1 VINLDFETYSEVDL
15 RRVGVYAYAA
25 HPSTRVELAAW
36 ALPGEAVQQ
45 WDINDC
51 AFEDSELFRLFTEYD
66 GLWAAW
72 NAQFERVITRDVI
85 GIGIPADRWR
95 CTMQRAWALSFSGG
109 LSEVGKQL
117 NIRQDRQKLADGRKL
132 VNKFCKPAPKN
143 RKVGHRYNKENSP
156 EDWAR
161 YREYN
166 KQDVVAEREIAML
179 LPMLPDREEALYQ
192 FDQAV
197 NDRGAPV
204 DPELIHKCVALE
216 SREKSRIKHEMNE
229 YTGLSN
235 ANSLQQLAPWLSD
248 RGIEIPKSF
257 SKAANAMKPSLSK
270 DNIEA
275 MLKAGVP
282 DWAEYILRLRLQA
295 GATSTQKWK
304 AFRDCIAPDSRVH
317 GMFQF
322 GGAQRTQRWAGRLVQ
337 LHNLKQGYENAD
349 EVAEQ
354 ILALDENTLR
364 ALYGDLLDV
373 LANTV
378 RTAITA
384 PEGRMLAVCDLS
396 AIESRMLGWLADCS
410 GINDIFARKR
420 DAYKAFAAEYYNKS
434 EEEITKAERKFS
446 KPPVLGCGYQL
457 GGPGLVTYA
466 EGYGVDLN
474 EEEAK
479 RLVDLWR
486 SLYWEVPEMWY
497 WLLEAC
503 KAVTETRHL
512 VYEGYKVRIH
522 GDERFLYIDLPS
534 GRSLHYY
541 HPRIEMLVPPWGG
554 SPRPTMTYMGKDQYT
569 NQWTRITTHGGKITE
584 NIDQACA
591 RDVLAEQMLHG
602 WKNGLD
608 IVAHVHDE
616 MVAECDEGHAASTL
630 SYMQELMSWTPPWAQ
645 GLLLGSAGFITK
657 RYRKD

>member
-1 VINLDFETYSEVDL
+1 MINLDFETYSEVDL

-36 ALPGEAVQQ
+36 ALPGEAVVS

-51 AFEDSELFRLFTEYD
+51 AFEDSELYQLLLDPSTQ
-66 GLWAAW
+66 WAAW

-85 GIGIPADRWR
+85 GIDIPVERWN

-109 LSEVGKQL
+109 LSDVGKQL

-132 VNKFCKPAPKN
+132 VHKFCKPAPKSHN
-143 RKVGHRYNKENSP
+143 ADRYCKDNAP

-161 YREYN
+161 YVQYN
-166 KQDVVAEREIAML
+166 IQDVVAEREIAML
-179 LPMLPDREEALYQ
+179 LPMLPEREENLYRL
-192 FDQAV
+192 DQHI

-204 DPELIHKCVALE
+204 DRELIETAVKLE
-216 SREKSRIKHEMNE
+216 SKEKTRLKHELNE
-229 YTGLSN
+229 YTGLAN
-235 ANSLQQLAPWLSD
+235 ANSLQQLTPWLEA
-248 RGIEIPKSF
+248 RGVEIPMSF
-257 SKAANAMKPSLSK
+257 SKAENKMKKSLCK

-282 DWAEYILRLRLQA
+282 EWLSYVLKTRMAV
-295 GATSTQKWK
+295 GSTSTKKWK
-304 AFRDCIAPDSRVH
+304 AFRDYVAPDDRVH

-322 GGAQRTQRWAGRLVQ
+322 GGAQRTQRWAGRGVQ

-349 EVAEQ
+349 EVADQ
-354 ILALDENTLR
+354 ILALDEATLR
-364 ALYGDLLDV
+364 ILYGDLLDM

-384 PEGRMLAVCDLS
+384 PPGRMLAVSDLA
-396 AIESRMLGWLADCS
+396 AIESRMLGWLADCKA
-410 GINDIFARKR
+410 INRIFAEGR
-420 DAYKAFAAEYYNKS
+420 DAYRAFGSEYYGKA

-457 GGPGLVTYA
+457 GADGLVTYA
-466 EGYGVDLN
+466 EGYGVNLD
-474 EEEAK
+474 EEESK

-486 SLYWEVPEMWY
+486 RLYWEVPEMWY

-503 KAVTETRHL
+503 KTVTETRHM
-512 VYEGYKVRIH
+512 VFEGYRVRIH

-541 HPRIEMLVPPWGG
+541 HPRIEMIVPPWGG
-554 SPRPTMTYMGKDQYT
+554 APRPTMTYMGKDQYT
-569 NQWTRITTHGGKITE
+569 NQWKRITTHGGKITE

-602 WKNGLD
+602 YNNGLD

-630 SYMQELMSWTPPWAQ
+630 AYMNQIMNWTPPWAQ
-645 GLLLGSAGFITK
+645 GLLLGSDGFITK

>member
-1 VINLDFETYSEVDL
+1 MINLDFETYSEVDL
-15 RRVGVYAYAA
+15 KRVGVYAYAL
-25 HPSTRVELAAW
+25 HPSTRVELIAW

-45 WDINDC
+45 WDINDGPL
-51 AFEDSELFRLFTEYD
+51 EESEYYRLLQEYD

-85 GIGIPADRWR
+85 GIDIPAERWR

-109 LSEVGKQL
+109 LGDVGKQL
-117 NIRQDRQKLADGRKL
+117 NIRQDRTKMSEGRKL
-132 VNKFCKPAPKN
+132 VNKFCKPAPKTH
-143 RKVGHRYNKENSP
+143 KADRYNKENSP
-156 EDWAR
+156 EDWAL
-161 YREYN
+161 YCQYN
-166 KQDVVAEREIAML
+166 RQDVVAEREIAML
-179 LPMLPDREEALYQ
+179 LPMLPEREEALYQ

-204 DPELIHKCVALE
+204 DPVLIEKCVKLE
-216 SREKSRIKHEMNE
+216 RNEKNRLKKELNE

-235 ANSLQQLAPWLSD
+235 AGSLKQLQPWLEA
-248 RGIEIPKSF
+248 RGVEIPKKF
-257 SKAANAMKPSLSK
+257 DKATNTMKPSLAK
-270 DNIEA
+270 DLVEG
-275 MLKAGVP
+275 MLKEGVP
-282 DWAEYILRLRLQA
+282 EWLDYVLRTRLMI
-295 GATSTQKWK
+295 GSTSTKKWQ
-304 AFRDCIAPDSRVH
+304 AFHDCIAPDHRVH

-349 EVAEQ
+349 EIAEQ
-354 ILALDENTLR
+354 ILALDENMIRL
-364 ALYGDLLDV
+364 LLGDILTV

-378 RTAITA
+378 RTAISA
-384 PEGRMLAVCDLS
+384 PEGRSLAVCDLS
-396 AIESRMLGWLADCS
+396 AIESRMLGWLADCK
-410 GINDIFARKR
+410 GINSIFAEKR
-420 DAYKAFAAEYYNKS
+420 DAYKAFAAEYYGKS

-466 EGYGVDLN
+466 EGYGVDLD
-474 EEEAK
+474 EEESK

-486 SLYWEVPEMWY
+486 QLYCEVPDMWY
-497 WLLEAC
+497 WLLEAA
-503 KAVTETRHL
+503 KAVTEKRHL
-512 VYEGYKVRIH
+512 VYEGYKVRLH

-541 HPRIEMLVPPWGG
+541 QPRVDMLVPPWGG
-554 SPRPTMTYMGKDQYT
+554 PPRPTMTYMGKDQYT
-569 NQWTRITTHGGKITE
+569 NQWKRITTHGGKITE

-616 MVAECDEGHAASTL
+616 MVAECDDAHAASTL
-630 SYMQELMSWTPPWAQ
+630 SYMQELMSWTPPWAT
-645 GLLLGSAGFITK
+645 GLLLGSAGFVTK